1 MEAITATWTA
11 ERIELLKACLEA
23 GLSCR
28 EIALEIGISRNA
40 VIGKI
45 FRLKQSRGGDQTY
58 SERKGG
64 PKVQRRVTQHRIMMA
79 LRAEPPPGE
88 EVPLQNGRR
97 CSLFELG
104 KQKCRWPISQPCDV
118 AFWFCGNKPVEGLPY
133 CAGHA
138 RIAYRPTSSKPFGYN
153 ERPTGERV
161 GTT

>member
-1 MEAITATWTA
+1 MKAITAAWTA
-11 ERIELLKACLEA
+11 ERIEAMKACFEA

-28 EIALEIGISRNA
+28 EIALEIGVSRNA

-45 FRLKQSRGGDQTY
+45 FRLKLSRGSAQTY

-79 LRAEPPPGE
+79 LRAEQPGE
-88 EVPLQNGRR
+88 EVPLQNGHR
-97 CSLFELG
+97 CSLLELG

-138 RIAYRPTSSKPFGYN
+138 RIAYRPTS
-153 ERPTGERV
+153 RQTVRL
-161 GTT
+161 